1 MGYVQGGGAA
11 GRGTKERR
19 VIGEA
24 GESHSERSIKPSATF
39 SPAPVSGPAPGSFA
53 ASGSRPVGSGP
64 GSVGWTRGERVYG
77 AGMGHYTGLHMNA
90 LFATPPA
97 FLTWQ
102 LIVSVVVILMVV
114 HLLLVLAGGSTYLE
128 RKISAYIQ
136 DRIGPNRV
144 GLDLGL
150 PALSFL
156 KGLFGLGQPL
166 ADGLKFIL
174 KEDYTPRGVDKILFS
189 LAPIVVVIPALIG
202 FIIIPWGGGLA
213 LPEVTLPVLN
223 WTIPAQTV
231 LVAGADI
238 NVGVVYLLA
247 VASLSIYGITLAGW
261 ASNNK
266 YSFLGG
272 LRASAQMISY
282 EIPMG
287 LAILTVL
294 LVVGS
299 LLPSKIISHQTEHGW
314 LIFAQP
320 LAAVI
325 FYICLLAESNRAPFD
340 NAEAESELVG
350 GYHTEYGAMRWG
362 LFFLAEYSHLVTSSA
377 FFALLFL
384 GGYHLPLTWVGAT
397 ASHWLS
403 PENVTWIGV
412 LAKFHVFIG
421 KTMGLIFLAMLVRW
435 TLPRLKFDQVMS
447 IAWNAVIPLSIVI
460 VLLTSALIAF
470 GRTGTLEMLALNGVL
485 ALVFVL
491 LAPRTLGQTRV
502 QRTRI
507 AGSRFYP
514 LAGEAVKTQSAEP
527 MAREDRPVQG
537 TAPI

>member
-1 MGYVQGGGAA
+1 MD
-11 GRGTKERR
+11 
-19 VIGEA
+19 
-24 GESHSERSIKPSATF
+24 SLL
-39 SPAPVSGPAPGSFA
+39 
-53 ASGSRPVGSGP
+53 AS
-64 GSVGWTRGERVYG
+64 
-77 AGMGHYTGLHMNA
+77 
-90 LFATPPA
+90 PPA

-102 LIVSVVVILMVV
+102 LIVSVLDILNDV
-114 HLLLVLAGGSTYLE
+114 HMLLVLAGGSTYLE

-174 KEDYTPRGVDKILFS
+174 KEDYTPRGVDKTLFS
-189 LAPIVVVIPALIG
+189 LGPIVVVIPALIG
-202 FIIIPWGGGLA
+202 FIIIPWGGGLS

-238 NVGVVYLLA
+238 NVGIVYLLA

-266 YSFLGG
+266 YSFLGA
-272 LRASAQMISY
+272 LRSSAQMISY

-294 LVVGS
+294 LMVGS
-299 LLPSKIISHQTEHGW
+299 LLPTKIISWQAEHGW
-314 LIFAQP
+314 LI
-320 LAAVI
+320 LAH
-325 FYICLLAESNRAPFD
+325 FD

-362 LFFLAEYSHLVTSSA
+362 LFFLAEYSHLVTSAA

-397 ASHWLS
+397 VGHWLS
-403 PENVTWIGV
+403 PENTSIIGV
-412 LAKFHVFIG
+412 LAKFHVFLG
-421 KTMGLIFLAMLVRW
+421 KTLLLIFLAMLVRW

-447 IAWNAVIPLSIVI
+447 IAWNAVIPLSIGI
-460 VLLTSALIAF
+460 VLATATMIAF
-470 GRTGTLEMLALNGVL
+470 GYGGTGWMLLLNAAI
-485 ALVFVL
+485 ALVFVA
-491 LAPRTLGQTRV
+491 LAPKTVSQTRV
-502 QRTRI
+502 KRVRI
-507 AGSRFYP
+507 AGSRFFP
-514 LAGEAVKTQSAEP
+514 LQGERPSTQSAEP
-527 MAREDRPVQG
+527 LAREDRPVQG
-537 TAPI
+537 SMPV